1 MVNPTLIICPS
12 AVVQIRY
19 GLATSP
25 IDINVSVLTIPAVN
39 LDKVQTHGIGLP
51 RRQGCERFGN
61 LGPFSFDPV
70 PTAYIAERAARC
82 YSTARPTIELTIIK
96 IRRGRSSLSTKSLR
110 SVAP

>member
-1 MVNPTLIICPS
+1 M
-12 AVVQIRY
+12 AQIRY

-51 RRQGCERFGN
+51 RRQGCERFDN

-70 PTAYIAERAARC
+70 PTAHFAEPAARRDR
-82 YSTARPTIELTIIK
+82 TARPTIELTIIK
-96 IRRGRSSLSTKSLR
+96 VRRRYNTWDRSNGMATALNFAFR
-110 SVAP
+110 

>member
-1 MVNPTLIICPS
+1 M
-12 AVVQIRY
+12 AQIRY

-51 RRQGCERFGN
+51 RRQGCERFDN

-70 PTAYIAERAARC
+70 PTAYFAEPAARRDR
-82 YSTARPTIELTIIK
+82 TARPTIELTIIK
-96 IRRGRSSLSTKSLR
+96 IRKGYFLHSNVVDGKRFVSRIF
-110 SVAP
+110 V